1 MTTAPTHPLDNRGW
15 LASAS
20 PALLLQ
26 LAREAQWQRYEPGRT
41 LLQADRL
48 PHQVLLIQQ
57 GRVRLVGTDP
67 ITGPFTLARLGPGQA
82 IGWVGLVRGQPCETA
97 LAMEPTVVAAI
108 PARRFLALLE
118 ELPEL
123 SELVEQVHPS
133 EAAEVLLTLWN
144 QQPQQ
149 RPRRLQELQELLAA
163 PERLREQLQVQN
175 WIPGPASVE
184 PKGLPSE
191 DPAWHWCWS
200 GLPARGRRLGIAP
213 RLLQPPSPS
222 ASGATGAGKGNANGA
237 PQQLSH
243 HEWPEAPPLPEPL
256 DPASLGLPRPGPSA
270 PLPTGSGGT
279 EAAQPVGSAVLALQH
294 LARLLGTP
302 IPLEVVRQILSD
314 QAERFGGLRLNGLA
328 NLMESLGLEAR
339 PLGCPPSH
347 VHRLEGPALLL
358 RGERFVVLEQ
368 ASGAG
373 WTLMDPAE
381 GRCQLSLA
389 HVKQEWPEGLELVLA
404 RQPLSTT
411 DEQDNGRFDLAWFW
425 KALRPYRPQL
435 AVLLL
440 NGLVAKLL
448 ELVFPLAVLQII
460 DVVVGSR
467 NGSLLLPIGIVLGLT
482 ALVMGVLAVLKQL
495 LLADLADRIDT
506 TLGSQIVGHLFRL
519 PLRFFDRRTVGD
531 LASRLHDLQQVRQ
544 FLTDTAIGGVIDLIF
559 LPLLLPVL
567 FAIQPTLAL
576 IVLLQVPL
584 LLLINA
590 ASGPLTQNLLTRR
603 NNAWS
608 RSQSLLVEV
617 LSAIRT
623 VKSQN
628 FASQARFEW
637 LRRYRRFTGDDYRL
651 TRNRAV
657 LKESSSVV
665 LNGFKVLLFLVAA
678 VLVLNNQASV
688 GAIFAVYLLS
698 SGVTAPLLNLAS
710 ITDQF
715 RDAKAAMAAV
725 ADVIGQPPEESAQEA
740 RLPMAAVRGA
750 ITFENVSF
758 SYKAEGPRQ
767 LDQLNLAIEP
777 GSFVGL
783 VGMSGSGKSTVVQLI
798 DGLYR
803 PRSGRVFIDGLDISQ
818 VQLSSLRQQ
827 VGFVPQES
835 ILFEGSVLDNL
846 RLNHPEAP
854 LEAVM
859 AAARVACA
867 DDFISELP
875 EGYLTSV
882 GERGGGISGG
892 QKQRLAI
899 ARMLLMNPRLVI
911 LDEAT
916 SALDADTE
924 RRLVEQLR
932 QHVRGR
938 TLLFVT
944 HRLGNLR
951 QADRILVMEQG
962 RIIEDGTWA
971 ELIQRR
977 GAFAALARQQ
987 HEEAG

>member
-1 MTTAPTHPLDNRGW
+1 MTATPAPLLNCGGW
-15 LASAS
+15 LAAAS
-20 PALLLQ
+20 PPLLQ
-26 LAREAQWQRYEPGRT
+26 RLARESQWQRYEAGRT

-67 ITGPFTLARLGPGQA
+67 NTGPFTLARLGPGEA
-82 IGWVGLVRGQPCETA
+82 IGWVGLVRGEPCETA
-97 LAMEPTVVAAI
+97 LAIETTVVAAI

-123 SELVEQVHPS
+123 QQLVQQVHPS
-133 EAAEVLLTLWN
+133 EAAVALLNLWS

-149 RPRRLQELQELLAA
+149 RPRRQQELQELLAD
-163 PERLREQLQVQN
+163 PERLREQLQLQTQT
-175 WIPGPASVE
+175 PMQASNGAE
-184 PKGLPSE
+184 SAPTHTA
-191 DPAWHWCWS
+191 AWHWRWS

-213 RLLQPPSPS
+213 QLLLPPSS
-222 ASGATGAGKGNANGA
+222 QATEGTTNGA
-237 PQQLSH
+237 LAQPSDH
-243 HEWPEAPPLPEPL
+243 NWPEAPPLPEPL
-256 DPASLGLPRPGPSA
+256 DPASLGLPPQGTTD
-270 PLPTGSGGT
+270 PLPVRSGGT
-279 EAAQPVGSAVLALQH
+279 DAEQPVSSAVLALQH
-294 LARLLGTP
+294 LARLLSTP
-302 IPLEVVRQILSD
+302 IPLEVVREILSD
-314 QAERFGGLRLNGLA
+314 QAERFGGLRLEGLA

-347 VHRLEGPALLL
+347 LHRLEGPALLL
-358 RGERFVVLEQ
+358 RGQRFVVLEQ

-373 WTLMDPAE
+373 WTLVDPAE

-389 HVKQEWPEGLELVLA
+389 QVKQEWPEGLELVLA
-404 RQPLSTT
+404 RQPLSST
-411 DEQDNGRFDLAWFW
+411 DEQDSGRFDLAWFW

-467 NGSLLLPIGIVLGLT
+467 NGSLLLPIGLVLGLT

-567 FAIQPTLAL
+567 FAIQPTLAM

-657 LKESSSVV
+657 LKESSTVV

-725 ADVIGQPPEESAQEA
+725 ADVIGQPPEESSEQA

-750 ITFENVSF
+750 ISFENVSF

-767 LDQLNLAIEP
+767 LDQLNLAIEA

-783 VGMSGSGKSTVVQLI
+783 VGLSGSGKSTVVQLI

-867 DDFISELP
+867 DDFISDLP
-875 EGYLTSV
+875 EGYLTPV
-882 GERGGGISGG
+882 GERGGGLSGG

-899 ARMLLMNPRLVI
+899 ARMLLMNPRLLI

-987 HEEAG
+987 HEEAS